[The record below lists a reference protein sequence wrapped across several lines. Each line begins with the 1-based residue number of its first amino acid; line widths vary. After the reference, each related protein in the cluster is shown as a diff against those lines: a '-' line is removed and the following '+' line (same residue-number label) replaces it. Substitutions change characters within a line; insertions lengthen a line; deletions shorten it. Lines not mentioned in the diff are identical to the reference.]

1 MVSKKVQL
9 TFEDAVFT
17 FEKSIET
24 GLVTVAVDRLELD
37 EDQSTPQMSIYYST
51 SATEVSMTHEEIGEI
66 IKGLQEVYEQEDE
79 EVVSNNKSP
88 QTAGTECEEIKLLH
102 YRLDLIEQKLES
114 LMIADK
120 YHRILHTLIL
130 ALLLIILLW

>member
-37 EDQSTPQMSIYYST
+37 EDQSTPQMSIYSST

-79 EVVSNNKSP
+79 EVVFK
-88 QTAGTECEEIKLLH
+88 
-102 YRLDLIEQKLES
+102 
-114 LMIADK
+114 
-120 YHRILHTLIL
+120 
-130 ALLLIILLW
+130 

>member
-37 EDQSTPQMSIYYST
+37 EDQSTPQMSIYYSK
-51 SATEVSMTHEEIGEI
+51 SAAEVSMTHEEIGEI

-79 EVVSNNKSP
+79 
-88 QTAGTECEEIKLLH
+88 
-102 YRLDLIEQKLES
+102 
-114 LMIADK
+114 
-120 YHRILHTLIL
+120 
-130 ALLLIILLW
+130 